1 MKKSLGAKRIEA
13 FLLAVM
19 LCIMCI
25 WGNNAV
31 ASAESDAE
39 VTITAQEDYSEEYA
53 VAEDSAVE
61 DAAADD
67 AIAENVDTEAVSTD
81 VITDSEVVG
90 ADGVYTITYVLDG
103 GVNDSRNPSTYTV
116 KDNYVMIYPPTK
128 DGYEF
133 VQWSTKGF
141 TLINRTT
148 YVYFA
153 GSIAK
158 DCTFTAV
165 WKAKTGNP
173 EFTINFDGNGATS
186 GSMDPIKTY
195 GTSKTID
202 LPECQFKKEGYMFT
216 GWSDGRGNNSI
227 TTSYTFLDLPYTVT
241 LKALWK
247 EINGFYV
254 GFDTLSQE
262 MDEVLYIYDTDMKK
276 MQLPAPPEE
285 DGYRFMGWYAD
296 SDFKNMVV
304 TYGDLERY
312 AVGKSYVT
320 VYGSWERISSI
331 ESVLYNF
338 TMDQDLYFSV
348 LFQVDKIPTG
358 MYYTLGDRTVYVADD
373 DVDEY
378 IFEKKLYKRL
388 KIKVKPTQV
397 TWPITL
403 FDPSGGDDGRWWGLS
418 FDRAYKDTVNEPVK
432 SIVNAILDYCAYTRL
447 YYGDDMGTNTV
458 PDFEQTISRV
468 SAVKAEDLANYEY
481 YIESYDENIEYLGS
495 SLLSEN
501 RIGIRHYF
509 KIQDTSV
516 ARGSTALIDGE
527 AVALIPAGGN
537 IYYIQLDGIAPV
549 EFSNMNTISIGNLT
563 LNYGVYS
570 YVKGALEVEN
580 CGAYLQSLCKA
591 IYSYGEAA
599 RKLQA

>member
-39 VTITAQEDYSEEYA
+39 VTITAQEDYSEDYA

-61 DAAADD
+61 DADD
-67 AIAENVDTEAVSTD
+67 ANAENVDTEDVSTD
-81 VITDSEVVG
+81 VIVDSEVVG
-90 ADGVYTITYVLDG
+90 AGTYTITYELDG
-103 GVNDSRNPSTYTV
+103 GTNDSRNPTSYNATGNVY
-116 KDNYVMIYPPTK
+116 IYIPTK
-128 DGYEF
+128 EGYEF
-133 VQWSTKGF
+133 VRWTSPEIPRLAKQSST
-141 TLINRTT
+141 I
-148 YVYFA
+148 YYFA
-153 GSIAK
+153 GDAINSNV
-158 DCTFTAV
+158 TLVAV
-165 WKAKTGNP
+165 WKAQAGTPN
-173 EFTINFDGNGATS
+173 FTINFNGGGATA
-186 GSMDPIKTY
+186 GSMDPLYSY
-195 GTSKTID
+195 GTSPTIN
-202 LPECQFKKEGYMFT
+202 LPECKYVKPGFEFDGWYDGKRNNIT
-216 GWSDGRGNNSI
+216 G
-227 TTSYTFLDLPYTVT
+227 SYTFPSMTYTVT
-241 LKALWK
+241 LIAQWR
-247 EINGFYV
+247 EVNSFYV
-254 GFDTLSQE
+254 SFETLSQD
-262 MDEVLYIYDTDMKK
+262 MDVILCTSDMLENT
-276 MQLPAPPEE
+276 LPEPPEE
-285 DGYRFMGWYAD
+285 PGYKFWGWYAD
-296 SDFKNMVV
+296 SNYEHMVV
-304 TYGDLERY
+304 QYKQLVD
-312 AVGKSYVT
+312 YVAGGYVA
-320 VYGSWERISSI
+320 VYGKWQRTSSI
-331 ESVLYNF
+331 DKVYYNF
-338 TMDQDLYFSV
+338 TLDQELYYAV
-348 LFQVDKIPTG
+348 LFEVVEVPEG
-358 MYYTLGDRTVYVADD
+358 MYYTLGEKTVYVTADD
-373 DVDEY
+373 IDEY
-378 IFEKKLYKRL
+378 TFEKKVYKRL
-388 KIKVKPTQV
+388 KIKIKPSQIKMSV
-397 TWPITL
+397 IL
-403 FDPSGGDDGRWWGLS
+403 YDPSGGEDGKYWKLG
-418 FDRAYKDTVNEPVK
+418 FEQAYRDYTNP
-432 SIVNAILDYCAYTRL
+432 IVNAILDYCAYTRL

-509 KIQDTSV
+509 MIQDTSV

-591 IYSYGEAA
+591 IYLYGEAA
-599 RKLQA
+599 RKL